1 MKQLTTTVAVA
12 VFLAVSAARAES
24 TMVVMNAIDATGVK
38 NPIGTV
44 RLEDGDKGLQ
54 LHVVLNALPPGQ
66 HGFHAHETGDC
77 NAKEKD
83 GKPGAGLAAG
93 GHYDPAKTGK
103 HEGPGGK
110 GHAGDLP
117 VLTADDKGNIN
128 TETVVP
134 RLKVAD
140 LRGRSLMI
148 HAGGDNYSDWTKPLG
163 GGGDRIA
170 CGVVK

>member
-1 MKQLTTTVAVA
+1 MNNVKAV
-12 VFLAVSAARAES
+12 LALAICLPFAAHADS
-24 TMVVMNAIDATGVK
+24 TMVVVNAIDPGGVK

-44 RLEDGDKGLQ
+44 HLEDGDKGLE
-54 LHVVLNALPPGQ
+54 LHVVLYGLPPGQ
-66 HGFHAHETGDC
+66 HGFHAHENGDC
-77 NAKEKD
+77 GPKDKD
-83 GKPGAGLAAG
+83 GKPVAGLAAG
-93 GHYDPAKTGK
+93 GHYDPGKTGK

-117 VLTADDKGNIN
+117 VLRTDAKGNIN
-128 TETVVP
+128 AENVVP

-148 HAGGDNYSDWTKPLG
+148 HAGGDNYSDWPKPLG
-163 GGGDRIA
+163 GGSDRIA